1 MRGPGPVDVLIV
13 DDDVAPGTVLT
24 AGLEARDYSV
34 EVRTTGAEA
43 LDAAD
48 HHDPQVIILD
58 LGLPDLDG
66 LEVCRH
72 VRARTRTPIIVL
84 SADGAEDRKVAAL
97 DLGADDYL
105 TKPFSMPELLA
116 RVRVALRH
124 RTALAAVVSEEVLQL
139 GSLRIDQSAHEMLLD
154 GAPLDLAPK
163 EYALLLVLARNGGK
177 LLTHRRL
184 LQLVWG
190 SEPRLDTL
198 RTHMSSLRRKL
209 ASRPGASIRIVTE
222 PGVGYRLL
230 LDPEVDAT
238 T

>member
-1 MRGPGPVDVLIV
+1 MRRPLPVDVLIV
-13 DDDVAPGTVLT
+13 DDDPALGTVLC
-24 AGLEARDYSV
+24 AGLEARNYSV

-48 HHDPQVIILD
+48 LHDPGVIILD

-72 VRARTRTPIIVL
+72 LRVRTRTPIIVL
-84 SADGAEDRKVAAL
+84 SADGSEDRKVAAL

-116 RVRVALRH
+116 RLRVAQRH
-124 RTALAAVVSEEVLQL
+124 RIALAAVVDDQDLQV
-139 GSLRIDQSAHEMLLD
+139 GSLRIDQSAHEVQLAGARLD
-154 GAPLDLAPK
+154 VAPK
-163 EYALLLVLARNGGK
+163 EYALLLMLARNSGK
-177 LLTHRRL
+177 VITQRRL
-184 LQLVWG
+184 LQFVWG
-190 SEPRLDTL
+190 GDQRLETL

-209 ASRPGASIRIVTE
+209 ATRPDAGIRIVTE

-230 LDPEVDAT
+230 LDGGPT
-238 T
+238 